1 MNTVLTKYISG
12 IWQELLFVVEEY
24 AEKYGR
30 VNVVVGPIFDYN
42 ADGHADKL
50 NDIEMYSFFQAVIFP
65 HAPHILTTGDMSHA
79 MNTNTVT
86 SNLTVHSLFPRFSIR
101 H

>member
-1 MNTVLTKYISG
+1 M
-12 IWQELLFVVEEY
+12 EEY

-50 NDIEMYSFFQAVIFP
+50 DEIEMYSFFQTVISP
-65 HAPHILTTGDMSHA
+65 HAPHIFITGDMSHA
-79 MNTNTVT
+79 LNAKTATLHFMY
-86 SNLTVHSLFPRFSIR
+86 LAYFLHA
-101 H
+101 